1 MTDETSR
8 PAGSPGGAPAKGETP
23 KGQGGFIAAVQRR
36 AEAIGKRIQAIPAVQ
51 RFQAIIQGADD
62 AGGGLL
68 AAGLAFSALFAL
80 LPALLALVGIAGFLI
95 EDPERRAALITSLV
109 ARVPPLAG
117 PISDSLEKLVSD
129 RAPFSIIGIIGLVWG
144 ASNFYGGLD
153 TAMARL
159 FPGGR
164 AHNFIE
170 QRVRGVLALI
180 GLVGAALGTV
190 AVGSIWSIVEAT
202 LATGDELFL
211 WRLVGPGLT
220 IVVMIVATL
229 ATYRFVPTAPPG
241 WRAALKP
248 AVVAGLGIGLLTT
261 AFTLIANRIVGVL
274 AVFGVLAALFGAL
287 IWLSYVFQMLI
298 WGAAWARVRRDQE
311 TMRRAAEPV
320 PLRTPREAGD
330 EDLTG

>member
-1 MTDETSR
+1 VTN
-8 PAGSPGGAPAKGETP
+8 AKPDGP
-23 KGQGGFIAAVQRR
+23 IAALQRR
-36 AEAIGKRIQAIPAVQ
+36 VEAIAKRVQAIPTVR
-51 RFQAIIQGADD
+51 RFQTILQGADD

-95 EDPERRAALITSLV
+95 EDPERRAALIASLV

-117 PISDSLEKLVSD
+117 PISDSLEKLVND
-129 RAPFSIIGIIGLVWG
+129 RAPFSIIGILGLAWG

-164 AHNFIE
+164 LHDFIE
-170 QRVRGVLALI
+170 QRIRGLIALI
-180 GLVGAALGTV
+180 GLITAALGTV
-190 AVGSIWSIVEAT
+190 AVGSVWSIVETTFAS
-202 LATGDELFL
+202 GNELFL

-220 IVVMIVATL
+220 VVVMILATL
-229 ATYRFVPTAPPG
+229 LTYRFVPTAPPG
-241 WRAALKP
+241 WRAAFKP
-248 AVVAGLGIGLLTT
+248 AIVAGLAIGLLTS
-261 AFTLIANRIVGVL
+261 AFTLIAARIVGVL

-287 IWLSYVFQMLI
+287 IWLSYVFQVLI
-298 WGAAWARVRRDQE
+298 WGAAWARVRRDE
-311 TMRRAAEPV
+311 ESMLKAAEPPPV
-320 PLRTPREAGD
+320 RTPRDASD

>member
-1 MTDETSR
+1 MTN
-8 PAGSPGGAPAKGETP
+8 AKPDGP
-23 KGQGGFIAAVQRR
+23 IAALQRR
-36 AEAIGKRIQAIPAVQ
+36 VEAIAKRVQAIPTVR
-51 RFQAIIQGADD
+51 RFQTILQGADD

-95 EDPERRAALITSLV
+95 EDPERRAALIASLV

-117 PISDSLEKLVSD
+117 PISDSLEKLVND
-129 RAPFSIIGIIGLVWG
+129 RAPFSIIGILGLAWG

-164 AHNFIE
+164 LHDFIE
-170 QRVRGVLALI
+170 QRIRGLIALI
-180 GLVGAALGTV
+180 GLITAALGTV
-190 AVGSIWSIVEAT
+190 AVGSVWSIVETTFAS
-202 LATGDELFL
+202 GNELFL

-220 IVVMIVATL
+220 VVVMILATL
-229 ATYRFVPTAPPG
+229 LTYRFVPTAPPG
-241 WRAALKP
+241 WRAAFKP
-248 AVVAGLGIGLLTT
+248 AIVAGLAIGLLTS
-261 AFTLIANRIVGVL
+261 AFTLIAARIVGVL

-287 IWLSYVFQMLI
+287 IWLSYVFQVLI
-298 WGAAWARVRRDQE
+298 WGAAWARVRRDE
-311 TMRRAAEPV
+311 ESMLKAAEPPPV
-320 PLRTPREAGD
+320 RTPRDASD